1 MVIRR
6 QGFGSTGHMSSV
18 AVFGGAA
25 LGNVCQEVAD
35 GVLELLLRFGV
46 NHIDTAASYG
56 ESELRIGPWME
67 KHRDDFFLATKT
79 GERSY
84 RGALDEFH
92 KSLGRLQVD
101 SVDLLQLHNLTHIE
115 DWEQAFSEDG
125 VVKAA
130 VELREQGLAKH
141 IGVTGHGLIAP
152 AMHLRSLERVEF
164 DSVLAPWNY
173 PLYMNKRYREEFG
186 RLVETCVDKGVA
198 VQTIKGVTR
207 GPLAEK
213 PRIRDTWY
221 EPLEDQKDL
230 DMAVGWILG
239 QERLFLNTAGDTKL
253 LPRILEAA
261 EKKKSIPS
269 DEEMEK
275 MVKSLGMTPLFV
287 S

>member
-1 MVIRR
+1 M
-6 QGFGSTGHMSSV
+6 FG
-18 AVFGGAA
+18 AAA

-56 ESELRIGPWME
+56 DSELRIGPWME
-67 KHRDDFFLATKT
+67 KHRGKFFLATKT

-84 RGALDEFH
+84 QGAMDEFK
-92 KSLGRLQVD
+92 KSLERLQVE
-101 SVDLLQLHNLTHIE
+101 SVDLLQLHNLTHID
-115 DWEQAFSEDG
+115 DWEQAFSEKG

-141 IGVTGHGLIAP
+141 IGVTGHGLLAP
-152 AMHLRSLERVEF
+152 AMHMRSLKQVVF

-173 PLYMNKRYREEFG
+173 PLYMNKRYREEFS
-186 RLVETCVDKGVA
+186 RLVEVCVDRGVA

-207 GPLAEK
+207 GPWAEK

-239 QERLFLNTAGDTKL
+239 QPPLFLNTAGDTKL
-253 LPRILEAA
+253 LPLILEAA
-261 EKKKSIPS
+261 DKDKSKPN
-269 DEEMEK
+269 DGEMKK
-275 MVKSLGMTPLFV
+275 MVKKLGMTPLFV